1 MHRASCAE
9 SISSQPIGS
18 ALADNKYYSKE
29 IVRMSNLQF
38 DIIAKEISSQQG
50 SAMYKPNE
58 RIDWIVL
65 PIPSDF
71 SKNSKL
77 RNSIS
82 TSRNVLNLMSRYK
95 LKTVQDLL
103 DFPYEEIDT
112 MKADPTQKGLV
123 HAIKQ
128 ELEEYFAPYLVEK
141 DHDDWLKPPQPPSN
155 PLRIP
160 EEKVLQINAIL
171 KSQYDDDL
179 FAYQRESI
187 WRNRYRN
194 VIAPVF
200 HVKPTDKYSLYL
212 LAVNRLRIGL
222 KNAIITPID
231 SKIEY
236 RRWFFDALDTVSNNP
251 FYHCDYAD
259 EKIKS
264 LNEDLL
270 NHCVEIT
277 QLFIKWSEEMG
288 RQTLKSPIKTIVDAL
303 FADRQGPFGITISP
317 KNDILSTLREALFSN
332 ETRPVCFDFF
342 GDMLVSSNPKDFLPE
357 PKKPKYLKSVT
368 PQAEAVA
375 IINQAVEIKAKRDAI
390 ANIKATKAH
399 EAYTQLTLSLKDVPI
414 ENIIRGRT
422 SETLFALFKTCLT
435 TDGTAHWIISGN
447 EKSAVVDKNR
457 QYETVELTKRIV
469 KLINRLEEG
478 FFPIQPGGDYSKPRR
493 YFTSDNDL
501 FKNDIASA
509 LCEEDFNSFIA
520 EFRDA
525 AIKHEA
531 LIAEHEKEVEEAR
544 ARRESESNATLKTPT
559 ETARQAITSHSS
571 EPLKVI
577 FTAFEP
583 AELSQ
588 FRSLTE
594 NNDSSSAQESAH
606 SCSKGVCEFSGNDVH
621 ENIFIVPGKSVKIN
635 TKEYRFTGGMAW
647 DIINR
652 FFRSIKDGTSN
663 EPGNFPVPFK
673 TSEKVH
679 LTKDA
684 KALFKDYIEQQP
696 KSTKDR
702 NKQYEP
708 FARFR
713 IELLN

>member
-1 MHRASCAE
+1 
-9 SISSQPIGS
+9 
-18 ALADNKYYSKE
+18 
-29 IVRMSNLQF
+29 
-38 DIIAKEISSQQG
+38 
-50 SAMYKPNE
+50 MYKPNE

-65 PIPSDF
+65 PIPADF
-71 SKNSKL
+71 SKNSRL
-77 RNSIS
+77 RNCIY
-82 TSRNVLNLMSRYK
+82 TSHNVLNLMSRYK

-103 DFPYEEIDT
+103 DFSYEEIDT
-112 MKADPTQKGLV
+112 MKANPTQKEMV

-141 DHDDWLKPPQPPSN
+141 DHDEWRPPQQPTSN
-155 PLRIP
+155 PLKIP
-160 EEKVLQINAIL
+160 EEKVLEVNAIL

-179 FAYQRESI
+179 LAYQRESI

-194 VIAPVF
+194 VVDPVF
-200 HVKPTDKYSLYL
+200 HVKPTDRYSLYL
-212 LAVNRLRIGL
+212 MALDRLRIGL

-231 SKIEY
+231 SRIEY
-236 RRWFFDALDTVSNNP
+236 RRWFYDAIDTVSTNP
-251 FYHCDYAD
+251 FYHCDYGD

-270 NHCVEIT
+270 SHCVEIT

-288 RQTLKSPIKTIVDAL
+288 HQTLKSPIKTIVDTL
-303 FADRQGPFGITISP
+303 FTDRQGPFGITISP
-317 KNDILSTLREALFSN
+317 KNDIISTLREAIFSK
-332 ETRPVCFDFF
+332 ELKPPHFRFFD
-342 GDMLVSSNPKDFLPE
+342 DMFAASYPKDFLPE
-357 PKKPKYLKSVT
+357 PKKPEYLRSA
-368 PQAEAVA
+368 QAQSEAVA
-375 IINQAVEIKAKRDAI
+375 IINQANEIKAKRDAI

-399 EAYTQLTLSLKDVPI
+399 EAYAQLTLSLKDVPI
-414 ENIIRGRT
+414 ENVIRGKT
-422 SETLFALFKTCLT
+422 SDTLFGLFKTCLT
-435 TDGTAHWIISGN
+435 TDGTAHWIINGN
-447 EKSAVVDKNR
+447 KNSAVVDANR
-457 QYETVELTKRIV
+457 QYEIAELTKQIV

-478 FFPIQPGGDYSKPRR
+478 FVPVEPGGDYSNARK
-493 YFTSDNDL
+493 YFASDKEL
-501 FKNDIASA
+501 FEKDIASA

-531 LIAEHEKEVEEAR
+531 LIAEHEKEVEEAW

-577 FTAFEP
+577 VAAFEP
-583 AELSQ
+583 TALSQ
-588 FRSLTE
+588 MKDLSRNDDSGTPHDPTRSCT
-594 NNDSSSAQESAH
+594 
-606 SCSKGVCEFSGNDVH
+606 KGVCEFSGYDVH
-621 ENIFIVPGKSVKIN
+621 KNIFITPDKSVKIN
-635 TKEYRFTGGMAW
+635 TKEYRFTGGKAW

-663 EPGNFPVPFK
+663 ELGSFPVPFK

-679 LTKDA
+679 LKKDA

-696 KSTKDR
+696 RSTKDR
-702 NKQYEP
+702 NKRYEP